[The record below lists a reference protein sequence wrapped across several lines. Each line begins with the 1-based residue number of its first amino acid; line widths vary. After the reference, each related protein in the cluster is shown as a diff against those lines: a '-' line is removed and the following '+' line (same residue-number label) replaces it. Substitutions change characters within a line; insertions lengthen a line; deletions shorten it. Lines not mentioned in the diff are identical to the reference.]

1 MLLKPNELINV
12 ISELELNRTA
22 RHLFNYFLRHAQKK
36 IKFENFEGNTFCI
49 NYTELNEIAEVNP
62 HSIELM
68 KCSLK
73 HLMKPVTICDTKAKF
88 TAIVPVTFIDIDKNT
103 GDYVFSLENRIIEI
117 LKKTDYFTK
126 LDLKEFNFFKS
137 KHSLIIF
144 EYLKRYENLEQIP
157 KLNVDDLRAMTNTQ
171 NKYPNFKHIEQYVLD
186 VATKEINTFTNYN
199 VSYELIKIATSRR
212 PKVNEIQFY
221 FSKKKNQEENKS
233 IYKNIQEEEP
243 KTLYKQV
250 FLDKNSLYFEF
261 LKFAPTLE
269 KQVYIRST
277 YIYRESTLR
286 AFLYSIQK
294 NQNYLNCQ
302 TYMQWLEDRTNNQNI
317 YKNYLRLAM
326 PFNQNEIVL
335 KFREASNLVL
345 KREFTQDEINKINDL
360 LSYFDFYEY
369 SVLVKKFETLFNQL
383 VPTNFYNPFT
393 KMIERNA

>member
-1 MLLKPNELINV
+1 MNELMLLKPNELINV

-36 IKFENFEGNTFCI
+36 IKFENFEGNTFSI
-49 NYTELNEIAEVNP
+49 NYSELNEIAEVNP

-68 KCSLK
+68 KGSLK
-73 HLMKPVTICDTKAKF
+73 HLMKPVTICDTKSKF
-88 TAIVPVTFIDIDKNT
+88 TAIVPVTYIDIDKNT

-212 PKVNEIQFY
+212 PKVNEIQFF
-221 FSKKKNQEENKS
+221 FSKKSASSGIDQDVTEVTQKTAQNVAKNEELHV
-233 IYKNIQEEEP
+233 KN
-243 KTLYKQV
+243 
-250 FLDKNSLYFEF
+250 NSLQRNAHAFDQLYLDFCR
-261 LKFAPTLE
+261 KFKDLSVKDYELALN
-269 KQVYIRST
+269 T
-277 YIYRESTLR
+277 YELSTLHQY
-286 AFLYSIQK
+286 LNDIQK
-294 NQNYLNCQ
+294 YSSLSNDKFLSYLSDRVAKGWQNYQLKKEK
-302 TYMQWLEDRTNNQNI
+302 TTDEDIANMM
-317 YKNYLRLAM
+317 KMLR
-326 PFNQNEIVL
+326 PRSSKQ
-335 KFREASNLVL
+335 
-345 KREFTQDEINKINDL
+345 
-360 LSYFDFYEY
+360 
-369 SVLVKKFETLFNQL
+369 
-383 VPTNFYNPFT
+383 
-393 KMIERNA
+393 